1 MKLSEKG
8 YTFLGKE
15 EGIRLRAYL
24 DPVGVPTIGYGNTF
38 YQDGTKVK
46 MGDTVTPCKANAL
59 FHSIVKEFEDGV
71 NKYVTSDINQ
81 NQFDALVSIAYN
93 IGLGA
98 FKKSTLLKRVNIN
111 PSTPLIRE
119 AFIMWKFSG
128 GKPILLNRR
137 IREADLYF
145 S

>member
-24 DPVGVPTIGYGNTF
+24 DPVGVPTIGYGSTF

-71 NKYVTSDINQ
+71 NKMVTSDINQ

-93 IGLGA
+93 IGLSA
-98 FKKSTLLKRVNIN
+98 FRKSTLLKRVNSN
-111 PSTPLIRE
+111 PCDVDIRNQFE
-119 AFIMWKFSG
+119 AWKFAG

-137 IREADLYF
+137 KREADLYF